1 MYMYMYIY
9 IIRWARNASLWI
21 YIIFDVISHLMKHTI
36 REGRGER
43 AGKFCRESLKGK
55 TEEEGGGKKTTERAH
70 GMPNIST
77 ALELVPAPDTN
88 KYVGVSWEVI

>member
-1 MYMYMYIY
+1 
-9 IIRWARNASLWI
+9 
-21 YIIFDVISHLMKHTI
+21 MKHII

-55 TEEEGGGKKTTERAH
+55 TEEEGGGKKRQNGHMACQTS
-70 GMPNIST
+70 PLL
-77 ALELVPAPDTN
+77 LELVPAPDTN